1 MPKKITATLLSS
13 LLLCGCSTTAT
24 ISRINGRTLEARIQ
38 RSTPG
43 AVVVKTESGQEVS
56 ISRSEI
62 SDIDH
67 PGNVAAVIGGLLSAY
82 GAANIAVGA
91 PQCSTQGGAYCSGV
105 FLPAALGVSMLAWGL
120 GTWIGSTSAA
130 SSPEGSSSSS
140 SARLSPSGV
149 PDAPAAAAFAF
160 SPAAR

>member
-24 ISRINGRTLEARIQ
+24 ISRINGGTFDARIQ
-38 RSTPG
+38 RSTPS
-43 AVVVKTESGQEVS
+43 AVVVQTESGQEVS
-56 ISRSEI
+56 IPRSEI
-62 SDIDH
+62 TDIDH
-67 PGNVAAVIGGLLSAY
+67 PGNVAAVIGGLVSAY
-82 GAANIAVGA
+82 GLANIAVGA
-91 PQCSTQGGAYCSGV
+91 PQCGTQSGAYCAGV

-130 SSPEGSSSSS
+130 SSPSGSSAS
-140 SARLSPSGV
+140 LSPSGV
-149 PDAPAAAAFAF
+149 PDAPPAAAFDF